1 MKSPSSLLSVR
12 KFSGTIMVLS
22 VMQTHDLLPK
32 MFLTDDFALPP
43 SIPPRSDSIGRLE
56 IRGRP
61 DAWTGGRFRSPFL
74 ISR

>member
-1 MKSPSSLLSVR
+1 
-12 KFSGTIMVLS
+12 MVLS

-61 DAWTGGRFRSPFL
+61 DAWTGERFRSPFL